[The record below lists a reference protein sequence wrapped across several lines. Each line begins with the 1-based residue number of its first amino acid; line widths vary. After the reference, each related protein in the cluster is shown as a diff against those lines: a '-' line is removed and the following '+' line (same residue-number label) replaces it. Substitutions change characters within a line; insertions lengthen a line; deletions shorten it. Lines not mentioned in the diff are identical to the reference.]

1 MKIAVMGYSGSGK
14 STLSRK
20 LGELY
25 QVPVLHLDSVQFL
38 PNWKTRS
45 TEEQGKIVQTFLND
59 NPSGWVIDGNYN
71 KLSYE
76 RRIIEADIIIQLLF
90 SRKDCLLRCINRYRT
105 YKGKTRPDMAVGC
118 DEKLDFDFI
127 KWILWDGRSKNIQ
140 DRYVRVQNEYPSKV
154 VILCNQQQLNG
165 YLQNLKDE

>member
-25 QVPVLHLDSVQFL
+25 QVPALHLDSVQFL

-90 SRKDCLLRCINRYRT
+90 SRKDCCFAASTAIVLT
-105 YKGKTRPDMAVGC
+105 KERPG
-118 DEKLDFDFI
+118 LI
-127 KWILWDGRSKNIQ
+127 WQ
-140 DRYVRVQNEYPSKV
+140 
-154 VILCNQQQLNG
+154 
-165 YLQNLKDE
+165 

>member
-1 MKIAVMGYSGSGK
+1 MKITIMGYSGSGK

-25 QVPVLHLDSVQFL
+25 RVPVLHLDSVQFL
-38 PNWKTRS
+38 PNWKIRS

-105 YKGKTRPDMAVGC
+105 YKGKTRPDMAEGC
-118 DEKLDFDFI
+118 NEKLDFEFI

-140 DRYVRVQNEYPSKV
+140 DLYVQVQKKYPGKV
-154 VILCNQQQLNG
+154 VVLRNQRQLDT
-165 YLQNLKDE
+165 YLQSLEC